1 MRAGIRWTV
10 GDYGRLPEDL
20 RLALER
26 HNRLHDLVH
35 DSINSMSSLDLNLK
49 WLRDAHAYNDAGK
62 TSGMDIRFE
71 ELEQVLSLLQ
81 QAEEHM
87 GTFVGAIQGHRS
99 SDETK

>member
-1 MRAGIRWTV
+1 
-10 GDYGRLPEDL
+10 
-20 RLALER
+20 
-26 HNRLHDLVH
+26 VH
-35 DSINSMSSLDLNLK
+35 DAINSVSSLGLNLK

-62 TSGMDIRFE
+62 TNGMDIRFE